1 MVKIMKKWT
10 ILLIS
15 ILSILLAI
23 ICTIAGTYAVV
34 INVVSEEGID
44 KIVNEINIKDL
55 LTNDDGTYNS
65 TYYTVKNEL
74 NVNEDDMN
82 ILMSSK
88 ELNNNLQIVLN
99 SVVNYKLNNK
109 PKLSNDEIYNLIV
122 MSINEDNNINNTLKN
137 KVINKSN
144 YYKQDISDFIYDLEV
159 LRIEECIY

>member
-1 MVKIMKKWT
+1 MKKWT

-44 KIVNEINIKDL
+44 KIVNKINIKDL

-74 NVNEDDMN
+74 SVNEDEMN

-88 ELNNNLQIVLN
+88 ELNNNLQVVLN
-99 SVVNYKLNNK
+99 NVVNYKLNNK

-122 MSINEDNNINNTLKN
+122 MSINEDNKINDTLKN

-144 YYKQDISDFIYDLEV
+144 YYKQDISNFIYDLEV
-159 LRIEECIY
+159 SKVNS

>member
-1 MVKIMKKWT
+1 MKKWN

-15 ILSILLAI
+15 FLSILLVI

-34 INVVSEEGID
+34 INVSSEEGID

-74 NVNEDDMN
+74 DVNEEEMN
-82 ILMSSK
+82 VLMSSK
-88 ELNNNLQIVLN
+88 ELNSNLQVVLN
-99 SVVNYKLNNK
+99 SVVNYKLHNK
-109 PKLSNDEIYNLIV
+109 SKLSNVEIYNLIV
-122 MSINEDNNINNTLKN
+122 MSINEDNNINANLKN

-159 LRIEECIY
+159 SEVSK

>member
-1 MVKIMKKWT
+1 MKKWT

-74 NVNEDDMN
+74 NVNEDEMN

-122 MSINEDNNINNTLKN
+122 MSINEDNKINDTLKN

-144 YYKQDISDFIYDLEV
+144 YYKQDISNFIYDLEV
-159 LRIEECIY
+159 SKVNS

>member
-1 MVKIMKKWT
+1 
-10 ILLIS
+10 
-15 ILSILLAI
+15 
-23 ICTIAGTYAVV
+23 
-34 INVVSEEGID
+34 
-44 KIVNEINIKDL
+44 
-55 LTNDDGTYNS
+55 
-65 TYYTVKNEL
+65 
-74 NVNEDDMN
+74 MN

-144 YYKQDISDFIYDLEV
+144 YYKQDISNFIYDLEV
-159 LRIEECIY
+159 SKVNG

>member
-1 MVKIMKKWT
+1 MKKWN

-15 ILSILLAI
+15 FLSILLVI

-34 INVVSEEGID
+34 INVSSEEGID
-44 KIVNEINIKDL
+44 KIVNEITIKDL
-55 LTNDDGTYNS
+55 LTNDDGMYNN

-74 NVNEDDMN
+74 NVNEEDMN

-88 ELNNNLQIVLN
+88 ELNSNLQVVLS
-99 SVVNYKLNNK
+99 SVVNYKLHNK
-109 PKLSNDEIYNLIV
+109 NKLSNNEIYDLIV
-122 MSINEDNNINNTLKN
+122 MSINEDNNINTNLKN

-159 LRIEECIY
+159 LRIEYCMY

>member
-99 SVVNYKLNNK
+99 NVVNYKLNNK

-144 YYKQDISDFIYDLEV
+144 YYKQDISNFIYDLEV
-159 LRIEECIY
+159 SKVNS

>member
-1 MVKIMKKWT
+1 MKKWN

-15 ILSILLAI
+15 FLSILLVI

-34 INVVSEEGID
+34 INVSSEEGID

-74 NVNEDDMN
+74 NVNEEEMN
-82 ILMSSK
+82 VLMSSK
-88 ELNNNLQIVLN
+88 EINSNLQVVLN
-99 SVVNYKLNNK
+99 SVVNYKLHNK
-109 PKLSNDEIYNLIV
+109 SKLSNVEIYNLIV
-122 MSINEDNNINNTLKN
+122 MSINEDNNINANLKN
-137 KVINKSN
+137 KVINKCN

-159 LRIEECIY
+159 SEVSK

>member
-1 MVKIMKKWT
+1 MKKWN

-15 ILSILLAI
+15 FLSILLVI

-34 INVVSEEGID
+34 INVSSEEGID
-44 KIVNEINIKDL
+44 KIVNEITIKDL
-55 LTNDDGTYNS
+55 LTNDDGMYNN

-74 NVNEDDMN
+74 NVKEEDMN

-88 ELNNNLQIVLN
+88 ELNSNLQVVLS
-99 SVVNYKLNNK
+99 SVVNYKLHNK
-109 PKLSNDEIYNLIV
+109 NKLSNNEIYDLIV
-122 MSINEDNNINNTLKN
+122 MSINEDNNINTNLKN

-159 LRIEECIY
+159 LRIE

>member
-1 MVKIMKKWT
+1 MKKWT

-144 YYKQDISDFIYDLEV
+144 YYKQDISNFIYDLEV
-159 LRIEECIY
+159 SKVNG

>member
-1 MVKIMKKWT
+1 MKKWN

-15 ILSILLAI
+15 FLSILLVI

-34 INVVSEEGID
+34 INVSSEEGID
-44 KIVNEINIKDL
+44 KIVNEITIKDL
-55 LTNDDGTYNS
+55 LTNDDGMYNN

-74 NVNEDDMN
+74 NVNEEDMN

-88 ELNNNLQIVLN
+88 ELNSNLRVVLS
-99 SVVNYKLNNK
+99 SVVNYKLHNK
-109 PKLSNDEIYNLIV
+109 NKLSNNEIYDLIV
-122 MSINEDNNINNTLKN
+122 MSINEDNNINTNLKN

-159 LRIEECIY
+159 LRIE

>member
-1 MVKIMKKWT
+1 MKKWN

-15 ILSILLAI
+15 FLSILLVI

-34 INVVSEEGID
+34 INVSSEEGID
-44 KIVNEINIKDL
+44 KIVNEITIKDL
-55 LTNDDGTYNS
+55 LTNDDGMYNN

-74 NVNEDDMN
+74 NVNEEDMN

-88 ELNNNLQIVLN
+88 KLNSNLQVVLS
-99 SVVNYKLNNK
+99 SVVNYKLHNK
-109 PKLSNDEIYNLIV
+109 NKLSNNEIYDLIV
-122 MSINEDNNINNTLKN
+122 MSINEDNNINTNLKN

-159 LRIEECIY
+159 LRIE

>member
-1 MVKIMKKWT
+1 MKKWT

-99 SVVNYKLNNK
+99 NVVNYKLNNK

-144 YYKQDISDFIYDLEV
+144 YYKQDISNFIYDLEV
-159 LRIEECIY
+159 SKVNS

>member
-1 MVKIMKKWT
+1 MKKWT

-144 YYKQDISDFIYDLEV
+144 YYKQDISNFIYDLEV
-159 LRIEECIY
+159 SKVNS

>member
-1 MVKIMKKWT
+1 MKKWN

-15 ILSILLAI
+15 FLSILLVI

-34 INVVSEEGID
+34 INVSSEEGID
-44 KIVNEINIKDL
+44 KIVNEITIKDL
-55 LTNDDGTYNS
+55 LTNDDGMYNN

-74 NVNEDDMN
+74 NVNEEDMN

-88 ELNNNLQIVLN
+88 ELNSNLQVVLN
-99 SVVNYKLNNK
+99 SVVNYKLHNK
-109 PKLSNDEIYNLIV
+109 SKLSNVEIYNLIV
-122 MSINEDNNINNTLKN
+122 MSINEDNNINTNLKN

-159 LRIEECIY
+159 LRIE

>member
-1 MVKIMKKWT
+1 MKKWN

-15 ILSILLAI
+15 FLSILLVI

-34 INVVSEEGID
+34 INVSSEEGID

-74 NVNEDDMN
+74 NVNEEEMN
-82 ILMSSK
+82 VLMSSK
-88 ELNNNLQIVLN
+88 ELNSNLQLVLN
-99 SVVNYKLNNK
+99 SVVNYKLHNK
-109 PKLSNDEIYNLIV
+109 SKLSNVEIYNLIV
-122 MSINEDNNINNTLKN
+122 MSINEDNNINTNLKN

-159 LRIEECIY
+159 SEVSK

>member
-74 NVNEDDMN
+74 NVNEDEMN

-122 MSINEDNNINNTLKN
+122 MSINEDNKINDTLKN

-144 YYKQDISDFIYDLEV
+144 YYKQDISNFIYDLEV
-159 LRIEECIY
+159 SKVNS

>member
-122 MSINEDNNINNTLKN
+122 MSINEDDKINDTLKN

-144 YYKQDISDFIYDLEV
+144 YYKQDISNFIYDLEV
-159 LRIEECIY
+159 SKVNS